1 MRQLLQ
7 GIRVV
12 EWAVLLNG
20 GLAGALL
27 GDVGADVIK
36 VEDPVR
42 GDYLRD
48 MMGQIVPHHSPAHL
62 QVNRQK
68 RSLTIDLR
76 SDEGKDVFWRLLDT
90 ADVFVDGYTAGVA
103 DRLGIGYDAQRG
115 RRPGI
120 VYCQHSGFGASGPYG
135 EIPTHGFMQESL
147 AAMTPMEVGPDGYPR
162 HKEVEFAFAPAM
174 ARAGGS
180 SVSGGALQ
188 CAFHVAAALVRRERT
203 GEGCVIDIS
212 AAEAAIANAFPT
224 VTYDLNDARITD
236 RMGLPEGNVTA
247 TGPEASVRYQYYETA
262 DGKFILFCAIEPK
275 FWTRFCEAV
284 ERPDLAVNTTEA
296 VEWASG
302 DVPLRKTVME
312 IFRSRSLDEWLAL
325 SAKWRLPIG
334 PVYDRPTDLPHDAQL
349 RSRQIFHEAEHPVA
363 GPFSYVGSP
372 AVIADQPY
380 EVAHH
385 APQHGQHTAELL
397 SELGYSP
404 AEQQQLAERGVV

>member
-76 SDEGKDVFWRLLDT
+76 SDAGKDVFWRLLDT
-90 ADVFVDGYTAGVA
+90 ADVFIDGYTAGVA
-103 DRLGIGYDAQRG
+103 DRLGIGYEAQRA

-135 EIPTHGFMQESL
+135 DIPTHGFMQEAL
-147 AAMTPMEVGPDGYPR
+147 AAMTPMEPGADGYPQ
-162 HKEVEFAFAPAM
+162 HKEMSFPFAPSM
-174 ARAGGS
+174 SRAGGS
-180 SVSGGALQ
+180 SVSVGALQ
-188 CAFHVAAALVRRERT
+188 CAFHVSAALVLRERT

-224 VTYDLNDARITD
+224 VTYDLNSTRITD
-236 RMGLPEGNVTA
+236 PMGLPDGNVTA
-247 TGPEASVRYQYYETA
+247 TGPEASVRYQYYETS
-262 DGKFILFCAIEPK
+262 DGKFVLFCALEPK

-284 ERPDLAVNTTEA
+284 ERPDLDVDTTEA

-302 DVPLRKTVME
+302 DVVLRKELIE
-312 IFRSRSLDEWLAL
+312 IFRSRTRDGWLEL
-325 SAKWRLPIG
+325 SARWRLPIG
-334 PVYDRPTDLPHDAQL
+334 PVHERPTDLPRDPQL
-349 RSRQIFHEAEHPVA
+349 RSRQIFHEAVHPVA

-380 EVAHH
+380 EIAHH
-385 APQHGQHTAELL
+385 APRHGEHTAQLL
-397 SELGYSP
+397 TELGYD
-404 AEQQQLAERGVV
+404 AEAQATLVRDGIV